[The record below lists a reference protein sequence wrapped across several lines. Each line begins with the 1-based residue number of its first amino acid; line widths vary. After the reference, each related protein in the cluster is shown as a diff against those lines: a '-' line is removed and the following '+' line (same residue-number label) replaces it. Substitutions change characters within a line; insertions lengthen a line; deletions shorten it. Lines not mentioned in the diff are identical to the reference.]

1 MINPKDTS
9 PAAGQTDN
17 NLAAGV
23 ISGPLRRYNLAWHL
37 ARIFLPLITRLRA
50 RKGKEDAQRLD
61 ERFGLYHH
69 RSGLPEN
76 PVWLHAVSVGESMA
90 ALALIRALV
99 QAGDHGPYL
108 VTTNTVTAAARI
120 EAASHANM
128 DAEIAHL
135 YQPLDHPQLVDRFLD
150 ATQPRAAIFLESDF
164 WPNLITRAAQRQIP
178 VVFVSSQMSDGAF
191 ARWQRRAALAGE
203 VFKTPQQVLTVDTV
217 QADRF
222 AALGTPRA
230 VITVGGSLKLPAA
243 TPVIDPSLVHQITSA
258 ASGRKI
264 LLAASTHEG
273 EEEVILAAAAKL
285 GEGWMC
291 LLAPRHPHRGSEI
304 ASLAKHA
311 GASYARRTEA
321 PAPDPAHSLY
331 IVDTLGEID
340 SLFAVADAVFLGGSL
355 APRGGHNPIEPA
367 AAGLPVISGPHIFK
381 NKAEFDALAAH
392 GLLSSVTDADSL
404 AEAAIAATCDAA
416 AARRLAVVAR
426 KFATE
431 AGKRPQLAARSILKV
446 MKTTKRNR

>member
-23 ISGPLRRYNLAWHL
+23 ISSPLRRYNLAWHL

-243 TPVIDPSLVHQITSA
+243 TPVIDPLLVHQITSA

-331 IVDTLGEID
+331 IVDTLGEMD

-381 NKAEFDALAAH
+381 NKAEFDALAAR
-392 GLLSSVTDADSL
+392 GLLRSVTDADSL

-446 MKTTKRNR
+446 MKTTKRNK

>member
-1 MINPKDTS
+1 
-9 PAAGQTDN
+9 
-17 NLAAGV
+17 
-23 ISGPLRRYNLAWHL
+23 
-37 ARIFLPLITRLRA
+37 
-50 RKGKEDAQRLD
+50 
-61 ERFGLYHH
+61 
-69 RSGLPEN
+69 
-76 PVWLHAVSVGESMA
+76 
-90 ALALIRALV
+90 
-99 QAGDHGPYL
+99 
-108 VTTNTVTAAARI
+108 
-120 EAASHANM
+120 
-128 DAEIAHL
+128 
-135 YQPLDHPQLVDRFLD
+135 
-150 ATQPRAAIFLESDF
+150 
-164 WPNLITRAAQRQIP
+164 
-178 VVFVSSQMSDGAF
+178 
-191 ARWQRRAALAGE
+191 
-203 VFKTPQQVLTVDTV
+203 
-217 QADRF
+217 
-222 AALGTPRA
+222 
-230 VITVGGSLKLPAA
+230 
-243 TPVIDPSLVHQITSA
+243 
-258 ASGRKI
+258 
-264 LLAASTHEG
+264 LAASTHEG

-331 IVDTLGEID
+331 IVDTLGEMD
-340 SLFAVADAVFLGGSL
+340 SMFAVADAVFLGGSL

-381 NKAEFDALAAH
+381 NKAEFDALAAR
-392 GLLSSVTDADSL
+392 GLLRSVTDADSL